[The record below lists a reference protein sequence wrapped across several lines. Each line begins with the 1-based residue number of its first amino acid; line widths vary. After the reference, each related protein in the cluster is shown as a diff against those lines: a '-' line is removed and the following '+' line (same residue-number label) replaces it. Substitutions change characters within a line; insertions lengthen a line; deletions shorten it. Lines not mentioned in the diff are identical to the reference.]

1 MSNETFQFS
10 SREELMEFLKE
21 EVVNTSEAIEIIGCS
36 RQNLSQLIKSG
47 SLTPIRES
55 SKERL
60 FLKTDVLNRKEKR
73 RK

>member
-1 MSNETFQFS
+1 MSYKTFQFS

-21 EVVNTSEAIEIIGCS
+21 EVVNTSEAIKILGCS

-55 SKERL
+55 SKERF